1 MKNFILR
8 HKETILVAL
17 LGLTIFAAL
26 NYLMVQWHEAP
37 WTNPKMGYWSV
48 FRKYFCLS
56 GFDAHT
62 YVTVSK
68 WRPLY
73 ELYRHPLLALYMWP
87 LAWINGQLNDIF
99 HINCAIYTVAV
110 AWTMASTATW
120 VLLYKLMRN
129 IVQLPVFSSLLMCFF
144 HYSFA
149 YVMLAA
155 IAPDHM
161 ILTQLLLILTLFLAT
176 RRREGMPL
184 WQALTLFFVSAG
196 VSLTNGIKI
205 WLMDMSARVG
215 RQTTVTSIMRRSLPY
230 LLPTMMLGLM
240 YILQTETTEK
250 EEHQWQVTMRDKRI
264 ERDSTYL
271 AKLKADSLRQ
281 ARERDRQTT
290 DSRFFQWTDNSVER
304 IPLLVENIFGEGLL
318 LHEEHLLEDANLTE
332 NPRPVIVRYG
342 NRWEYMAES
351 AVIMLFALGLY
362 CGRRERLVW
371 LALLPFLF
379 DMFLHVGMRFA
390 ASDAYIMTAHWAF
403 VIPIAVAYLVKR
415 TRGKGNHIITTS
427 LHTAILIL
435 TATLWWHN
443 VSLIAAKILDLP
455 V

>member
-1 MKNFILR
+1 MKNLILR

-17 LGLTIFAAL
+17 LGLAVFAAL
-26 NYLMVQWHEAP
+26 NYLMVQWHEDP

-87 LAWINGQLNDIF
+87 LAWVNGQLNDIF

-129 IVQLPVFSSLLMCFF
+129 IVHLPVFSSLLMCFF

-176 RRREGMPL
+176 RRRGGMPL

-205 WLMDMSARVG
+205 WLMDMSARVS

-342 NRWEYMAES
+342 NRWEYMAGG

-415 TRGKGNHIITTS
+415 TRDKGNHFITTS